1 MKSSQKPQS
10 RDLLRSEGVKVHFP
24 VLQGTLWQKQ
34 VGIIRAVD
42 GVSLTIQKG
51 ETVGLVGE
59 SGCGKST
66 LGRALIQLIKPTAG
80 AVYFDGQNITKLWKK
95 GVGAPRWQPELRQLR
110 RRMQIIFQD
119 PYASLNPRMTVE
131 DIVGE
136 PLRTFK
142 VAQGLALRQRVQDTL
157 QQVGMDP
164 RYVRRYPHEF
174 SGGQR
179 QRIGIARALA
189 LSPDFI
195 VADEPTS
202 ALDVSIKGQILNLL
216 HDLKTQLN
224 LTLLFIAHDLAA
236 VRHLC
241 DRVAVMYLGRVVEEA
256 TADALFA
263 RPTHPYTKALLAA
276 IPVPD
281 PRIERAKK
289 RLVLVGDVP
298 SPMNPPSGCPFHP
311 RCPERM
317 PMCSQEVPAPRQVA
331 PGHTVACHLVTTS
344 QRPNLH

>member
-1 MKSSQKPQS
+1 MT
-10 RDLLRSEGVKVHFP
+10 LLRADNVQVHFP
-24 VLQGTLWQKQ
+24 LVQGTFWQKQ
-34 VGIIRAVD
+34 VGAVRAVD
-42 GVSLTIQKG
+42 GVNLDIERG

-66 LGRALIQLIKPTAG
+66 LGRALLQLIQPTG
-80 AVYFDGQNITKLWKK
+80 GTVWFDGQDITNLWSR
-95 GVGAPRWQPELRQLR
+95 GMGAPKWQPPLRQLR

-136 PLRTFK
+136 PLRVFGT
-142 VAQGLALRQRVQDTL
+142 ARGLDLRQRVQSVL
-157 QQVGMDP
+157 RQVGMDP

-216 HDLKTQLN
+216 YTLKRDLN
-224 LTLLFIAHDLAA
+224 LTMLFIAHDLAA

-241 DRVAVMYLGRVVEEA
+241 DRVAVMYLGRVVESA
-256 TADALFA
+256 STDALFA
-263 RPTHPYTKALLAA
+263 KPTHPYTKALLAA

-281 PRIERAKK
+281 PRVERAKK
-289 RLVLVGDVP
+289 RLVIVGDVP
-298 SPMNPPSGCPFHP
+298 SPVNPPSGCPFHP

-317 PMCSQEVPAPRQVA
+317 PQCSQEYPAPRA
-331 PGHTVACHLVTTS
+331 AGDGHMVACHLV
-344 QRPNLH
+344 PP